1 MWRRPGVITLLVG
14 TLSVLSACGSTAR
27 VDSGPMST
35 AVTVSVSDCGA
46 GWSTTTAGPQH
57 FVLHNTDTR
66 AGEILLTDADTAAV
80 YADVEPI
87 GPGTVADLDITLGA
101 GSYSF
106 RCAMEDESMVIG
118 PTVHI
123 TGSAAGVTPVKA
135 VDQSD
140 LVAATRRYE
149 TYVRKQLPALARR
162 TATLRSA
169 VRAGDVPAAKRAW
182 LPAHL
187 AYERMGAAYGAFGD
201 LDGRIN
207 GLPDG
212 LPAGVADPSWTGF
225 HRVEYDLWHGAPQR
239 STTTAADALA
249 HDVDALAATFAH
261 AQIEPLEL
269 SIRAH
274 EITENALQFE
284 LTGRTDFG
292 SGSALATVR
301 ANLDGTATVLAI
313 LTPLL
318 RGRDPGLARISSR
331 MTSATRD
338 VEAFDHAG
346 RWSPLDT
353 LGTRSRE
360 RVDADI
366 SELTEL
372 LAPVASI
379 LEPRRTS

>member
-1 MWRRPGVITLLVG
+1 MRRRPGVIALLVV
-14 TLSVLSACGSTAR
+14 TLSAVSSCGSVPDAASPT
-27 VDSGPMST
+27 PT
-35 AVTVSVSDCGA
+35 AVSVSVSDCGA
-46 GWSTTTAGPQH
+46 GWNAAATGLQH

-87 GPGTVADLDITLGA
+87 GPGTTADLDITLGA
-101 GSYSF
+101 GNYAF
-106 RCAMEDESMVIG
+106 RCAMEDESIVIG
-118 PTVHI
+118 PTVRI
-123 TGSAAGVTPVKA
+123 DGSTVGMAPVKA

-149 TYVRKQLPALARR
+149 ADVRKQIPVLARR

-169 VRAGDVPAAKRAW
+169 VRAGDIPTAKRAW

-187 AYERMGAAYGAFGD
+187 AYERLGAAYGAFGD

-212 LPAGVADPSWTGF
+212 LPGGVADPSWTGF
-225 HRVEYDLWHGAPQR
+225 HALEYDLWQGAHQR
-239 STTTAADALA
+239 TTTRTADTLA
-249 HDVDALAATFAH
+249 RDVQALAATFAH

-274 EITENALQFE
+274 EISENAVQFE

-313 LTPLL
+313 VSPRLRDRDTGPGRLSSELT
-318 RGRDPGLARISSR
+318 RAI
-331 MTSATRD
+331 RD

-346 RWSPLDT
+346 RWSPLDG
-353 LGTRSRE
+353 LDTRSRE
-360 RVDADI
+360 RIDADI

-372 LAPVASI
+372 LSSVASI

>member
-1 MWRRPGVITLLVG
+1 MWRRPGVIALLVM
-14 TLSVLSACGSTAR
+14 TLSALSSCGSVPRAG
-27 VDSGPMST
+27 GPTPT
-35 AVTVSVSDCGA
+35 AVTVSVSACGA
-46 GWSTTTAGPQH
+46 GWSTTTAGLQH
-57 FVLHNTDTR
+57 FVLYDTDTR

-87 GPGTVADLDITLGA
+87 GPGTTADLDITLGA
-101 GSYSF
+101 GSYAF
-106 RCAMEDESMVIG
+106 RCAMEDESIVIG
-118 PTVHI
+118 PTVRVN
-123 TGSAAGVTPVKA
+123 GSAVGVAPVKA

-140 LVAATRRYE
+140 LVAGTRRYGA
-149 TYVRKQLPALARR
+149 YVRKQIPVLARR

-169 VRAGDVPAAKRAW
+169 VRAGDIPAAKRAW

-187 AYERMGAAYGAFGD
+187 AYEHLGAAYGAFGD

-212 LPAGVADPSWTGF
+212 LPRGVADPSWTGF
-225 HRVEYDLWHGAPQR
+225 HRLEYDLWHGAPRR
-239 STTTAADALA
+239 STTSAADALA
-249 HDVDALAATFAH
+249 RAVDALAATFVH

-313 LTPLL
+313 VMPLL
-318 RGRDPGLARISSR
+318 RGRDTGLGRLSSELTR
-331 MTSATRD
+331 AIRD
-338 VEAFDHAG
+338 VDAFDHAG
-346 RWSPLDT
+346 RWSPPDGLD
-353 LGTRSRE
+353 TRSRE
-360 RVDADI
+360 RIDADI